1 MPRDRIIN
9 QFQLLTITKYMFPE
23 RLSYG
28 RIAQFTNIT
37 DRGIHCLA
45 IKQGIKD
52 GYMMFITFV
61 EPARLR
67 LNMYN
72 WFPFNFQSTQ

>member
-1 MPRDRIIN
+1 MPRNRVIN
-9 QFQLLTITKYMFPE
+9 QFQLRTLTKYMSPK

-28 RIAQFTNIT
+28 RIAQFTNII
-37 DRGIHCLA
+37 DRGIHWFA
-45 IKQGIKD
+45 IKQGIKY

-61 EPARLR
+61 EPAGLR

-72 WFPFNFQSTQ
+72 WFPFNFQST